1 MLVDTATGSIETAA
15 ADAAMA
21 EAAGY
26 DGLFTGELNGDPFL
40 PLVLAAGATRRLT
53 IGTGIAV
60 AFSRSPM
67 TLAYTAHDLQRAS
80 GGRFV
85 LGLGSQVK
93 AHIER
98 RFSMPWGRPA
108 AQMRE
113 FVLALRAAWSSWAD
127 GQPLDFEGEYYRHT
141 LMPPRFVPAHHDFG
155 PPPVYV
161 AGVGDAMT
169 RIAGEVADGFLCHA
183 FTTERWIREHS
194 LPFLV
199 EGRRRSGQSMD
210 GFTMKAAIFLATG
223 TDEQI
228 EAEVD
233 TIREQLA
240 FYASTPAYRPILELH
255 GWGDMGAELTRL
267 SKAGRWSEM
276 PHLIIDEVVEAF
288 AIVAPV
294 NQVPEV
300 LHRRLGDVVDRV
312 SFISR
317 AHHPE
322 LVAACRGDG
331 P

>member
-1 MLVDTATGSIETAA
+1 MLIDTATGSIERAA
-15 ADAAMA
+15 ANAARA

-40 PLVLAAGATRRLT
+40 PLVLAAGATQRLT
-53 IGTGIAV
+53 IGTGIAI
-60 AFSRSPM
+60 AFARSPM
-67 TLAYTAHDLQRAS
+67 ALAYTAHDLQRAS

-113 FVLALRAAWSSWAD
+113 FVLALRAVWSSWA
-127 GQPLDFEGEYYRHT
+127 GGPSLDFEGEYYRHT
-141 LMPPRFVPAHHDFG
+141 LMPPRFVPAPHDFG
-155 PPPVYV
+155 PPPVYL

-169 RIAGEVADGFLCHA
+169 RVAGEVADGFLCHA

-194 LPFLV
+194 LPSLA
-199 EGRRRSGQSMD
+199 EGRLRSGRSMD
-210 GFTMKAAIFLATG
+210 GFTVKAAIFLATG

-228 EAEVD
+228 EAEVG

-276 PHLIIDEVVEAF
+276 PHLITDEVVEAF
-288 AIVAPV
+288 AIVGPV
-294 NQVPEV
+294 NQVPET
-300 LHRRLGDVVDRV
+300 LHRRLCDVVDRV

-317 AHHPE
+317 TPHPE
-322 LVAACRGDG
+322 LVAACRGDS
-331 P
+331 

>member
-1 MLVDTATGSIETAA
+1 MLVDTGTGSIETAA
-15 ADAAMA
+15 ADAATA

-40 PLVLAAGATRRLT
+40 PLVLAAGATERLT

-60 AFSRSPM
+60 ALARSPM

-80 GGRFV
+80 KGRFV
-85 LGLGSQVK
+85 LGVGSQVK

-113 FVLALRAAWSSWAD
+113 FVLALRATWSSWAD
-127 GQPLDFEGEYYRHT
+127 GQPLDFEGEYYRHS
-141 LMPPRFVPAHHDFG
+141 LMPPMFVPVPHDFG

-169 RIAGEVADGFLCHA
+169 LVAGEVADGFLCHA

-199 EGRRRSGQSMD
+199 EGRRRSGRSMD
-210 GFTMKAAIFLATG
+210 GFTVKAALFLATG

-228 EAEVD
+228 EADVGA
-233 TIREQLA
+233 IREQLA

-255 GWGDMGAELTRL
+255 GWGDMGADLTRL
-267 SKAGRWSEM
+267 SKAARWNEM
-276 PHLIIDEVVEAF
+276 AHLITDDVVETF

-294 NQVPEV
+294 NQVGQI
-300 LHRRLGDVVDRV
+300 LNQRLGDVVDRV
-312 SFISR
+312 SFVSR
-317 AHHPE
+317 THHPE
-322 LVAACRGDG
+322 LVAACRRDG
-331 P
+331 

>member
-40 PLVLAAGATRRLT
+40 PLVLAARATTRLT

-276 PHLIIDEVVEAF
+276 PHLITDEVVEAF

>member
-1 MLVDTATGSIETAA
+1 MLVDTGTGSIERAA
-15 ADAAMA
+15 ADAATA

-40 PLVLAAGATRRLT
+40 PLVLAAGATERLT
-53 IGTGIAV
+53 MGTGIAV
-60 AFSRSPM
+60 AFARSPM
-67 TLAYTAHDLQRAS
+67 ALAYTAHDLQRAS
-80 GGRFV
+80 SGRFV

-113 FVLALRAAWSSWAD
+113 FVLALRATWSSWAD
-127 GQPLDFEGEYYRHT
+127 GQPLDFEGEYYRHS
-141 LMPPRFVPAHHDFG
+141 LMPPMFVPVPHDFG

-169 RIAGEVADGFLCHA
+169 RVAGEVADGFLCHA

-210 GFTMKAAIFLATG
+210 GFSVKAALFLATG

-228 EAEVD
+228 EADVGA
-233 TIREQLA
+233 IREQLA

-255 GWGDMGAELTRL
+255 GWGDMGTDLTRL
-267 SKAGRWSEM
+267 SKAGRWNEM
-276 PHLIIDEVVEAF
+276 TPLISDEVVDTF

-294 NQVPEV
+294 NQVPQI
-300 LHRRLGDVVDRV
+300 LNQRLGDVVDRV
-312 SFISR
+312 SFVSR
-317 AHHPE
+317 TDHPE
-322 LVAACRGDG
+322 LVAACRRDG
-331 P
+331 

>member
-40 PLVLAAGATRRLT
+40 PLVLAARATTRLT

-67 TLAYTAHDLQRAS
+67 TLAYTAHDLQRAA

-276 PHLIIDEVVEAF
+276 PHLITDEVVEAF

>member
-1 MLVDTATGSIETAA
+1 
-15 ADAAMA
+15 
-21 EAAGY
+21 
-26 DGLFTGELNGDPFL
+26 
-40 PLVLAAGATRRLT
+40 
-53 IGTGIAV
+53 
-60 AFSRSPM
+60 
-67 TLAYTAHDLQRAS
+67 
-80 GGRFV
+80 
-85 LGLGSQVK
+85 
-93 AHIER
+93 
-98 RFSMPWGRPA
+98 
-108 AQMRE
+108 
-113 FVLALRAAWSSWAD
+113 
-127 GQPLDFEGEYYRHT
+127 
-141 LMPPRFVPAHHDFG
+141 MPPRFVPAHHDFG

-276 PHLIIDEVVEAF
+276 PHLITDEVVEAF

>member
-15 ADAAMA
+15 ADAATA

-40 PLVLAAGATRRLT
+40 PLVPAAAATTRLT

-60 AFSRSPM
+60 AFARSPM
-67 TLAYTAHDLQRAS
+67 ALAYTAHDLQRAS

-108 AQMRE
+108 PQMRE
-113 FVLALRAAWSSWAD
+113 FVLSLRAAWSSWAD
-127 GQPLDFEGEYYRHT
+127 GHPLDFEGEYYRHT
-141 LMPPRFVPAHHDFG
+141 LMPPQFVPVLHDFG
-155 PPPVYV
+155 PPPVYI

-169 RIAGEVADGFLCHA
+169 RIAGEVAEGFLCHA

-194 LPFLV
+194 LPALV

-210 GFTMKAAIFLATG
+210 GFTVKAAIFLATG

-228 EAEVD
+228 EAEVG
-233 TIREQLA
+233 TIRQQLA

-255 GWGDMGAELTRL
+255 GWGDMGVELTRL
-267 SKAGRWSEM
+267 SKAGRWNEM
-276 PHLIIDEVVEAF
+276 PLLITDEVLETF

-294 NQVPEV
+294 NQVPQI
-300 LHRRLGDVVDRV
+300 LNRRLGDVVDRV
-312 SFISR
+312 SFLSGT
-317 AHHPE
+317 HHPE
-322 LVAACRGDG
+322 LVAACQRDS
-331 P
+331 

>member
-15 ADAAMA
+15 DDAATA

-60 AFSRSPM
+60 AFARSPM
-67 TLAYTAHDLQRAS
+67 ALAYTAHDLQRAS

-127 GQPLDFEGEYYRHT
+127 GRPLDFEGEYYRHT
-141 LMPPRFVPAHHDFG
+141 LMPPQFVPVPHDFG
-155 PPPVYV
+155 PPPVFI
-161 AGVGDAMT
+161 AGVGDTMT

-183 FTTERWIREHS
+183 FTTERWIRQHS
-194 LPFLV
+194 LPSLV

-210 GFTMKAAIFLATG
+210 GFTVKAAIFLATG

-228 EAEVD
+228 EAEVGS
-233 TIREQLA
+233 IRQQLA

-255 GWGDMGAELTRL
+255 GWGDMGADLTRL
-267 SKAGRWSEM
+267 SKAGRWNEM
-276 PHLIIDEVVEAF
+276 KHLITDEVVETF

-294 NQVPEV
+294 NEVPHI
-300 LHRRLGDVVDRV
+300 LNRRLGDVVDRV
-312 SFISR
+312 SFLSST
-317 AHHPE
+317 HHPE
-322 LVAACRGDG
+322 LVAACQDEN
-331 P
+331 